1 MTEYTYYQANRDGS
15 IQLGPQPEGPTR
27 NEIIQILREGLTCN
41 GWNIEEEQVDRQ
53 PYLFKI
59 SAHDRTID
67 VYIYCWRISN
77 GGRETRQYEQRI
89 QIGSSAGNEGFNID
103 NTDEN
108 RKGLL
113 LGIYKKEGVEPI
125 IVAWETE
132 KNRDHG
138 ASKSCFVDIRAIA
151 IAMRDGFV
159 QTKDTHGNLV
169 CAFRKEFLNFY
180 ICNLKKL
187 HTIDF
192 SRVVDYSSEIV
203 EETPEEQRDNRSRI
217 GTNKIVYG
225 APGVGKS
232 YSLGKESLRVTFH
245 PEYTY
250 FDFVGGLKP
259 CKNEDGEISYEFVP
273 GPFLRILK
281 KAYEHPDQ
289 MHTLVIEEI
298 NRANTAAVFG
308 DIFQLLDRDENGWS
322 VYSIDN
328 KEILEYLNSG
338 REEDKKI
345 KEVKIP
351 GNLNLFATMNS
362 ADQGVFV
369 MDSAFKRRWE
379 FEYMGISFRDVPHA
393 QKQLTYAGYKITW
406 ADFAST
412 INDYLSSELRVNE
425 DKLIGPY
432 FIKQNELQDNK
443 KIAFKLLI
451 YLWDD
456 VVRHQRYE
464 LFNDRYSTFSAVSE
478 AFISGQERIFV
489 DELDEML
496 YVKRVVSDGTNDTD
510 GSSDTEG
517 TSDIDE

>member
-1 MTEYTYYQANRDGS
+1 MAENIYYQANPDGS
-15 IQLGPQPEGPTR
+15 VQLGPQPEKLSKS
-27 NEIIQILREGLTCN
+27 EKLQILREGLSCN
-41 GWNIEEEQVDRQ
+41 GWKIDNEQIKKQ
-53 PYLFKI
+53 PYLFRI
-59 SAHDRTID
+59 SAGDRFID
-67 VYIYCWRISN
+67 VYIYCWGVSN
-77 GGRETRQYEQRI
+77 GGRGRPYEQRI
-89 QIGSSAGNEGFNID
+89 QIGSNAGDEGFEID
-103 NTDEN
+103 NTNESK
-108 RKGLL
+108 KGLL
-113 LGIYKKEGVEPI
+113 LGIYKKEGEEPI

-132 KNRDHG
+132 KNKDHG
-138 ASKSCFVDIRAIA
+138 DSKSCFVDIRAIA
-151 IAMRDGFV
+151 QAMRDGFV
-159 QTKDTHGNLV
+159 QTKDSDGNLI
-169 CAFRKEFLNFY
+169 CAFKKEFLNFY
-180 ICNLKKL
+180 ISNLKML

-192 SRVVDYSSEIV
+192 SHVTNNANYSLEIV
-203 EETPEEQRDNRSRI
+203 NETAEENQYDISRV

-232 YSLGKESLRVTFH
+232 YSLGKESMRVTFH

-259 CKNEDGEISYEFVP
+259 CKNENGEISYDFVP

-281 KAYEHPDQ
+281 KAYDHPDE

-322 VYSIDN
+322 EYSIYN
-328 KEILEYLNSG
+328 EEILEYLNSG
-338 REEDKKI
+338 REESQKI

-379 FEYMGISFRDVPHA
+379 FEYIGISFSNIPHA
-393 QKQLTYAGYKITW
+393 QKHLTYAGYKITW
-406 ADFAST
+406 ANFANT
-412 INDYLSSELRVNE
+412 INEYLSSVLKVNE

-432 FIKQNELQDNK
+432 FIKENELQDNK
-443 KIAFKLLI
+443 KIAHKLLI

-456 VVRHQRYE
+456 VVRHQRNE
-464 LFNDRYSTFSAVSE
+464 LFNDMYSTFSAVSN

-489 DELDEML
+489 EELDQML
-496 YVKRVVSDGTNDTD
+496 YDKRDVSG
-510 GSSDTEG
+510 GI
-517 TSDIDE
+517 SDIDE

>member
-1 MTEYTYYQANRDGS
+1 MAENIYYQANPDGS
-15 IQLGPQPEGPTR
+15 VQLGPQPEGPFKQ
-27 NEIIQILREGLTCN
+27 EIIQILKEALSCN
-41 GWNIEEEQVDRQ
+41 GWNIDSENTSNQ

-59 SAHDRTID
+59 SANDRFMD
-67 VYIYCWRISN
+67 VYIYCWRVSN
-77 GGRETRQYEQRI
+77 GGRPSRPYEQRI
-89 QIGSSAGNEGFNID
+89 QIGKAGEEGFLID
-103 NTDEN
+103 NSTN
-108 RKGLL
+108 PFKKGLL
-113 LGIYKKEGVEPI
+113 LGIYKKDGEEPI

-138 ASKSCFVDIRAIA
+138 SSKSCFIDIRAIA
-151 IAMRDGFV
+151 QAMRDGFI
-159 QTKDTHGNLV
+159 QTKDNHDNLI
-169 CAFRKEFLNFY
+169 CAFKKEFLNFY
-180 ICNLKKL
+180 ISNLKML

-192 SRVVDYSSEIV
+192 SRVTNNVNYSSEIV
-203 EETPEEQRDNRSRI
+203 NETPEENQYDISHI

-232 YSLGKESLRVTFH
+232 YSLGKESMRVTFH

-259 CKNEDGEISYEFVP
+259 CKNESGEISYDFVP

-281 KAYEHPDQ
+281 KAYDHPNE

-322 VYSIDN
+322 EYSIDN

-338 REEDKKI
+338 REESQKI

-379 FEYMGISFRDVPHA
+379 FEYMGISFSNIPHA
-393 QKQLTYAGYKITW
+393 QKHLTYAGYKITW
-406 ADFAST
+406 ANFANT
-412 INDYLSSELRVNE
+412 INEYLSSVLKVNE

-432 FIKQNELQDNK
+432 FIKENELQDNK
-443 KIAFKLLI
+443 KIAYKLLI

-456 VVRHQRYE
+456 VVRHQRNE
-464 LFNDRYSTFSAVSE
+464 LFNDIYSTFSEVSN

-489 DELDEML
+489 EELDQML
-496 YVKRVVSDGTNDTD
+496 YYKRNVS
-510 GSSDTEG
+510 EG
-517 TSDIDE
+517 ISDIDE